1 VAPDYQA
8 FIKTLN
14 MIRDALGANI
24 GHNSIRVEVVKTMDQ
39 LVQIFA
45 LRAICFV
52 EDTGLPYDHAF
63 DGNDLQ
69 ATHVIGYDGVEP
81 IGTMRVRWFK
91 DFAKIE
97 RTAFRKA
104 YRKIPNIRVVANF
117 TFAHIARKGY
127 PVAITHA
134 SPVFARLWRMHFG
147 FKDVPG
153 KPPVEYHGEKYFE
166 LIRQLAAPADVI
178 SLDSDAAVLFRT
190 EGEWDTPGKYEA
202 HWD

>member
-1 VAPDYQA
+1 M
-8 FIKTLN
+8 L
-14 MIRDALGANI
+14 RDATKSNV
-24 GHNSIRVEVVKTMDQ
+24 GHNALQVGVVKTMDQ

-69 ATHVIGYDGVEP
+69 ATHVIEYDGIEP
-81 IGTMRVRWFK
+81 IGTMRIRWFK

-104 YRKIPNIRVVANF
+104 YRNIPNIKLLANF

-134 SPVFARLWRMHFG
+134 SPIFARLWRMHFG
-147 FKDVPG
+147 FRQAPD

-166 LIRQLAAPADVI
+166 LVRHLDIPVDAISRDTDV
-178 SLDSDAAVLFRT
+178 SVLFRT
-190 EGEWDTPGKYEA
+190 EGEWDVPGKYEA
-202 HWD
+202 HS

>member
-1 VAPDYQA
+1 
-8 FIKTLN
+8 
-14 MIRDALGANI
+14 MIRESSGAGL
-24 GHNSIRVEVVKTMDQ
+24 GHNSLRVEVVKNMEQ

-45 LRAICFV
+45 LRAICFM

-69 ATHVIGYDGVEP
+69 ATHIIGYDGIEP

-104 YRKIPNIRVVANF
+104 YRNIPNIKVVSNF

-127 PVAITHA
+127 PLAITHA
-134 SPVFARLWRMHFG
+134 SPLFARLWRMHFG
-147 FKDVPG
+147 FKEVSG
-153 KPPVEYHGEKYFE
+153 KPAVEYHGEKYVE
-166 LIRQLAAPADVI
+166 LAR
-178 SLDSDAAVLFRT
+178 SLDVPENAIDLDTEAAVLFRT
-190 EGEWDTPGKYEA
+190 EGEWDTPAKYESL
-202 HWD
+202 